1 MQQSFSQALSF
12 QSTVDAP
19 SEGNTYIAHENT
31 MKTAAVKPLDHITVV
46 SLEHAIA
53 APFCTRQ
60 LADLGARVIKV
71 ERPDVGDFAR
81 NYDQR
86 ARGASSHFVWVNRS
100 KESLALDLKNPEHL
114 LVIKQLIAKA
124 DVLVQNLAPGA
135 TARMGLDAKSLRA
148 IHPRLIVCDIS
159 GYGNEGPYRDKKAY
173 DLLIQSEAG
182 YLSVTGTPET
192 PSKSGNSIADI
203 AAGMYAYTNIL
214 SALIQR
220 DKTGEGAHIDISMLE
235 SLAEWM
241 GFPMY
246 YATDNE
252 PPPPRTGASHATIYP
267 YGPFLAGDGVS
278 VMLGLQNEREWVRF
292 CETVLQMP
300 ELASNS
306 RFNTNSLRNQ
316 NRSELEGIILSVFAS
331 LTASQVIQRLD
342 DAAIANARMN
352 NMADLW
358 AHPQLQARKRWAQ
371 VDSPVG
377 PLPALLPPGLQSGF
391 EYTMGP
397 IPSVGQHNAKILEEL
412 GLTLSLK

>member
-1 MQQSFSQALSF
+1 
-12 QSTVDAP
+12 
-19 SEGNTYIAHENT
+19 
-31 MKTAAVKPLDHITVV
+31 MKTSAVKPLDHVTVV

-71 ERPDVGDFAR
+71 ERPGLGDFAR
-81 NYDQR
+81 GYDQR

-114 LVIKQLIAKA
+114 QVLKALIGKA

-135 TARMGLDAKSLRA
+135 TARMGLDASTLRA
-148 IHPRLIVCDIS
+148 QHPRLIVCDIS

-182 YLSVTGTPET
+182 YLSVTGTPDT

-220 DKTGEGAHIDISMLE
+220 DKTGEGAHIDVSMLE

-246 YATDNE
+246 YAMDHAS
-252 PPPPRTGASHATIYP
+252 PPPRTGASHATIYP
-267 YGPFLAGDGVS
+267 YGPFLAGDGVC
-278 VMLGLQNEREWVRF
+278 VMLGLQNEREWVKF
-292 CETVLQMP
+292 CEVVLLMP
-300 ELASNS
+300 DLATDA
-306 RFNTNSLRNQ
+306 RFNNNSLRNQ
-316 NRSELEGIILSVFAS
+316 NRQDLQRIILDVFAM
-331 LTASQVIQRLD
+331 LTAAEVIHRLD
-342 DAAIANARMN
+342 DAPIANARMN
-352 NMADLW
+352 SMADLW
-358 AHPQLQARKRWAQ
+358 AHPQLQARKRWTS

-397 IPSVGQHNAKILEEL
+397 IPSVGQHNDKILQEL
-412 GLTLSLK
+412 GRTLST

>member
-1 MQQSFSQALSF
+1 M
-12 QSTVDAP
+12 
-19 SEGNTYIAHENT
+19 N
-31 MKTAAVKPLDHITVV
+31 TAAVKPLDHVTVV

-71 ERPDVGDFAR
+71 ERPEVGDFAR
-81 NYDQR
+81 SYDQR
-86 ARGASSHFVWVNRS
+86 ARGESSHFVWVNRS

-114 LVIKQLIAKA
+114 QVLKQLIAKA

-135 TARMGLDAKSLRA
+135 TARMGLDASSLRA
-148 IHPRLIVCDIS
+148 AHPRLIVCDIS

-173 DLLIQSEAG
+173 DLLIQSESG
-182 YLSVTGTPET
+182 YLSVTGTAET

-246 YATDNE
+246 YATDNA

-278 VMLGLQNEREWVRF
+278 VMLGLQNEREWLWF
-292 CETVLQMP
+292 CETVLCMP
-300 ELASNS
+300 ELATDS
-306 RFNTNSLRNQ
+306 RFNNNSLRNQ
-316 NRSELEGIILSVFAS
+316 NRTDLESIILSVFAT
-331 LTASQVIQRLD
+331 LNASEVIQRLD

-358 AHPQLQARKRWAQ
+358 AHPQLQARKRWTQ
-371 VDSPVG
+371 VDSPAG

-397 IPSVGQHNAKILEEL
+397 IPSVGQHNATILEEL
-412 GLTLSLK
+412 GMTLSFK

>member
-1 MQQSFSQALSF
+1 
-12 QSTVDAP
+12 
-19 SEGNTYIAHENT
+19 

-71 ERPDVGDFAR
+71 ERPGAGDFAR
-81 NYDQR
+81 GYDQR

-100 KESLALDLKNPEHL
+100 KESLALDLKEPAHL
-114 LVIKQLIAKA
+114 AVLKQLIARA

-135 TARMGLDAKSLRA
+135 TARMGLDASNLRA
-148 IHPRLIVCDIS
+148 EHPRLIVCDIS

-182 YLSVTGTPET
+182 YLSVTGTPEA

-214 SALIQR
+214 SALLQR
-220 DKTGEGAHIDISMLE
+220 DKTGEGAHIDVSMLE

-246 YATDNE
+246 YAMDNA
-252 PPPPRTGASHATIYP
+252 PPPPRSGASHATIYP

-278 VMLGLQNEREWVRF
+278 IMLGLQNEREWLKF
-292 CETVLQMP
+292 CEVVLQIP
-300 ELASNS
+300 TLATDP
-306 RFNTNSLRNQ
+306 RFHNNSLRNQ
-316 NRSELEGIILSVFAS
+316 NREALQVLILEVFAK
-331 LTASQVIQRLD
+331 LTSNEVIRRLD
-342 DAAIANARMN
+342 EAPIANARMN

-358 AHPQLQARKRWAQ
+358 AHPQLQARQRWTS

-377 PLPALLPPGLQSGF
+377 PLPALLPPGLQTGF
-391 EYTMGP
+391 DYTMGP
-397 IPSVGQHNAKILEEL
+397 IPSVGEHNAKILKEL
-412 GLTLSLK
+412 GMRLDA

>member
-1 MQQSFSQALSF
+1 M
-12 QSTVDAP
+12 
-19 SEGNTYIAHENT
+19 N
-31 MKTAAVKPLDHITVV
+31 TAAVKPLDHVTVV

-71 ERPDVGDFAR
+71 ERPEVGDFAR
-81 NYDQR
+81 SYDQR
-86 ARGASSHFVWVNRS
+86 ARGESSHFVWVNRS

-114 LVIKQLIAKA
+114 KVLKQLIAKA

-135 TARMGLDAKSLRA
+135 TARMGLDASSLRA
-148 IHPRLIVCDIS
+148 AHPRLIVCDIS

-173 DLLIQSEAG
+173 DLLIQSESG
-182 YLSVTGTPET
+182 YLSVTGTAET

-246 YATDNE
+246 YATDNA

-278 VMLGLQNEREWVRF
+278 VMLGLQNEREWLWF
-292 CETVLQMP
+292 CETVLCMP
-300 ELASNS
+300 ELATDS
-306 RFNTNSLRNQ
+306 RFNNNSLRNQ
-316 NRSELEGIILSVFAS
+316 NRTDLESIILSVFAT
-331 LTASQVIQRLD
+331 LTASEVIQRLD

-371 VDSPVG
+371 VDSPAG

-397 IPSVGQHNAKILEEL
+397 IPSVGQHNATILEEL
-412 GLTLSLK
+412 GMTLSFK

>member
-1 MQQSFSQALSF
+1 M
-12 QSTVDAP
+12 
-19 SEGNTYIAHENT
+19 N
-31 MKTAAVKPLDHITVV
+31 TAAVKPLDHVTVV

-71 ERPDVGDFAR
+71 ERPEVGDFAR
-81 NYDQR
+81 SYDQR
-86 ARGASSHFVWVNRS
+86 ARGESSHFVWVNRS

-114 LVIKQLIAKA
+114 KVLKQLIAKA

-135 TARMGLDAKSLRA
+135 TARMGLDASSLRA
-148 IHPRLIVCDIS
+148 AHPRLIVCDIS

-173 DLLIQSEAG
+173 DLLIQSESG
-182 YLSVTGTPET
+182 YLSVTGTAET

-246 YATDNE
+246 YATDNA

-278 VMLGLQNEREWVRF
+278 VMLGLQNEREWLWF
-292 CETVLQMP
+292 CETVLCMP
-300 ELASNS
+300 ELATDS
-306 RFNTNSLRNQ
+306 RFNNNSLRNQ
-316 NRSELEGIILSVFAS
+316 NRTDLESIILSVFAT
-331 LTASQVIQRLD
+331 LNASEVIQRLD

-358 AHPQLQARKRWAQ
+358 AHPQLQARKRWTQ
-371 VDSPVG
+371 VDSPAG

-397 IPSVGQHNAKILEEL
+397 IPSVGQHNATILEEL
-412 GLTLSLK
+412 GMTLSFK

>member
-1 MQQSFSQALSF
+1 
-12 QSTVDAP
+12 VDAP
-19 SEGNTYIAHENT
+19 SEGNTYIAQENT

-267 YGPFLAGDGVS
+267 YGPFLAGDGAS

-316 NRSELEGIILSVFAS
+316 NRSDLEGIILSVFAS
-331 LTASQVIQRLD
+331 LSASQVIQRLD

>member
-1 MQQSFSQALSF
+1 MPQSFSLAWSF
-12 QSTVDAP
+12 QSTVVAP
-19 SEGNTYIAHENT
+19 SEGKTFIAHENT
-31 MKTAAVKPLDHITVV
+31 MKTATVKPLDHITVV

-300 ELASNS
+300 ELAANS

-316 NRSELEGIILSVFAS
+316 NRSDLEGIILSVFAS
-331 LTASQVIQRLD
+331 LSASQVIQRLD